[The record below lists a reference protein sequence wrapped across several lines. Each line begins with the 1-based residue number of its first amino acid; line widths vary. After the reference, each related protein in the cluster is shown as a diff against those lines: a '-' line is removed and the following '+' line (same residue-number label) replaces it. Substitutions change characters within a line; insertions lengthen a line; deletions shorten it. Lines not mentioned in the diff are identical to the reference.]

1 MDWNEVFQIISGV
14 IVSVG
19 GAGGIILLLSS
30 YFGKI
35 WADRNLES
43 MRKEYQKEID
53 AYKNQL
59 DILKENKLLYF
70 KQQFDLYNSFWQ
82 SLYNLKKAADNLWE
96 DTNQENL
103 INFSKQL
110 RETIENV
117 ERNYLFI
124 EDKHYKELKE
134 ILDKFSEYR
143 LGKKKLIQIYNSV
156 RDIRDT
162 DIFNQGLILIDKNR
176 SLKRKYEE
184 LINRIRNDLKKQIR
198 GK

>member
-1 MDWNEVFQIISGV
+1 
-14 IVSVG
+14 
-19 GAGGIILLLSS
+19 
-30 YFGKI
+30 
-35 WADRNLES
+35 